1 MGRGPTNENTNM
13 YFQARKKA
21 ATYNE
26 RLWSR
31 EGAAELLGISVSTLA
46 DYELGNTKVVPVDK
60 VVLMADLYNAPELI
74 TGYCMRECPVHG
86 FLPLAT
92 EEKSLEGIAL
102 RLLQNF
108 NEDSLKNMRDSLIEI
123 TADGKIT
130 KDELPALEKIIGQLE
145 KMAEVISEMKIAGE
159 KYLNG
164 KQAGA
169 TPERSSE
176 LKKASKRRIL
186 FAARMATMVGA
197 ACFAVSGISETLGQE
212 KEKSRPVYI
221 ATEEVAETTYMP
233 EVEETTQPTE
243 TAKAVETEEPLIAS
257 MDWDKDDSYLLC
269 KIAMAEA
276 ESEGVKGKAL
286 VMLVVLNRVWS
297 NEFPDTIEEVIFRK
311 NQFSPVANGRYDAV
325 EPDEECY
332 EALKLIQVD
341 HWNESQ
347 DALYFESKSDSKWH
361 SENLEFL
368 FKYGKHYFYK

>member
-130 KDELPALEKIIGQLE
+130 KDELPALEKIVGQLE
-145 KMAEVISEMKIAGE
+145 KMAEVIKTNQPLIDEYNHFYFQKRRERYYQQHKKEINYYRKCE
-159 KYLNG
+159 RELKQHLDKNG
-164 KQAGA
+164 KVPTARWKREKEELQAGI
-169 TPERSSE
+169 EE
-176 LKKASKRRIL
+176 LKADNQPYQEELTFVKKVQSCADIARRD
-186 FAARMATMVGA
+186 R
-197 ACFAVSGISETLGQE
+197 E
-212 KEKSRPVYI
+212 
-221 ATEEVAETTYMP
+221 
-233 EVEETTQPTE
+233 
-243 TAKAVETEEPLIAS
+243 
-257 MDWDKDDSYLLC
+257 
-269 KIAMAEA
+269 MAEA
-276 ESEGVKGKAL
+276 DTSGRSEEKSEKQTKFPAFHAAQTEDIFEESGKAEQQPVNQQEKKPEKKTSL
-286 VMLVVLNRVWS
+286 L
-297 NEFPDTIEEVIFRK
+297 RK
-311 NQFSPVANGRYDAV
+311 LDEKKKECAERDAKQQAVKKKRNYDMS
-325 EPDEECY
+325 
-332 EALKLIQVD
+332 L
-341 HWNESQ
+341 
-347 DALYFESKSDSKWH
+347 
-361 SENLEFL
+361 
-368 FKYGKHYFYK
+368 

>member
-159 KYLNG
+159 KYLNN
-164 KQAGA
+164 
-169 TPERSSE
+169 ERLWSRE
-176 LKKASKRRIL
+176 
-186 FAARMATMVGA
+186 GA
-197 ACFAVSGISETLGQE
+197 AELLGISVSTLADYELGNT
-212 KEKSRPVYI
+212 KVVPVDKVVLMADLYNAPELI
-221 ATEEVAETTYMP
+221 TGYCMRECPVHGFLPLATEEKSLEGIALRLLQNFNEDSLKNMRDSLIEITADGKITKDELPALEKIIGQLEKMAEVISEM
-233 EVEETTQPTE
+233 
-243 TAKAVETEEPLIAS
+243 
-257 MDWDKDDSYLLC
+257 
-269 KIAMAEA
+269 KIAGE
-276 ESEGVKGKAL
+276 KYLNGK
-286 VMLVVLNRVWS
+286 
-297 NEFPDTIEEVIFRK
+297 
-311 NQFSPVANGRYDAV
+311 
-325 EPDEECY
+325 
-332 EALKLIQVD
+332 
-341 HWNESQ
+341 
-347 DALYFESKSDSKWH
+347 
-361 SENLEFL
+361 
-368 FKYGKHYFYK
+368 

>member
-31 EGAAELLGISVSTLA
+31 EGAAELLGVSVSTLA

-164 KQAGA
+164 K
-169 TPERSSE
+169 
-176 LKKASKRRIL
+176 
-186 FAARMATMVGA
+186 
-197 ACFAVSGISETLGQE
+197 
-212 KEKSRPVYI
+212 
-221 ATEEVAETTYMP
+221 
-233 EVEETTQPTE
+233 
-243 TAKAVETEEPLIAS
+243 
-257 MDWDKDDSYLLC
+257 
-269 KIAMAEA
+269 
-276 ESEGVKGKAL
+276 
-286 VMLVVLNRVWS
+286 
-297 NEFPDTIEEVIFRK
+297 
-311 NQFSPVANGRYDAV
+311 
-325 EPDEECY
+325 
-332 EALKLIQVD
+332 
-341 HWNESQ
+341 
-347 DALYFESKSDSKWH
+347 
-361 SENLEFL
+361 
-368 FKYGKHYFYK
+368 

>member
-1 MGRGPTNENTNM
+1 MGRGPINENTNM

-130 KDELPALEKIIGQLE
+130 KDELPALEKIVGQLE
-145 KMAEVISEMKIAGE
+145 KMAEVIKTNQPLIDEYNHFYFQKRRERYYQQHKKEINYYRKCE
-159 KYLNG
+159 RELKQHLDKNG
-164 KQAGA
+164 KVPTARWKREKEELQAGI
-169 TPERSSE
+169 EE
-176 LKKASKRRIL
+176 LKADKQPYQDELAFVKKVQTCADIARRD
-186 FAARMATMVGA
+186 R
-197 ACFAVSGISETLGQE
+197 E
-212 KEKSRPVYI
+212 
-221 ATEEVAETTYMP
+221 
-233 EVEETTQPTE
+233 
-243 TAKAVETEEPLIAS
+243 
-257 MDWDKDDSYLLC
+257 
-269 KIAMAEA
+269 MAEA
-276 ESEGVKGKAL
+276 DTSGRSEEKREKQVKFPTFYTVQAKEILEENGKAEQQP
-286 VMLVVLNRVWS
+286 LNQS
-297 NEFPDTIEEVIFRK
+297 EQNPEKKTSLLRK
-311 NQFSPVANGRYDAV
+311 LDEKKKECAERDAKQQAVKKKRNYDMS
-325 EPDEECY
+325 
-332 EALKLIQVD
+332 L
-341 HWNESQ
+341 
-347 DALYFESKSDSKWH
+347 
-361 SENLEFL
+361 
-368 FKYGKHYFYK
+368 

>member
-159 KYLNG
+159 KNYAAQCK
-164 KQAGA
+164 KQ
-169 TPERSSE
+169 R
-176 LKKASKRRIL
+176 
-186 FAARMATMVGA
+186 
-197 ACFAVSGISETLGQE
+197 
-212 KEKSRPVYI
+212 
-221 ATEEVAETTYMP
+221 
-233 EVEETTQPTE
+233 TE
-243 TAKAVETEEPLIAS
+243 TMYIKHGKTFLGESTPFL
-257 MDWDKDDSYLLC
+257 DYLPKDKPVQR
-269 KIAMAEA
+269 EA
-276 ESEGVKGKAL
+276 EYDDNENPFGRSE
-286 VMLVVLNRVWS
+286 
-297 NEFPDTIEEVIFRK
+297 
-311 NQFSPVANGRYDAV
+311 
-325 EPDEECY
+325 
-332 EALKLIQVD
+332 
-341 HWNESQ
+341 
-347 DALYFESKSDSKWH
+347 
-361 SENLEFL
+361 
-368 FKYGKHYFYK
+368 